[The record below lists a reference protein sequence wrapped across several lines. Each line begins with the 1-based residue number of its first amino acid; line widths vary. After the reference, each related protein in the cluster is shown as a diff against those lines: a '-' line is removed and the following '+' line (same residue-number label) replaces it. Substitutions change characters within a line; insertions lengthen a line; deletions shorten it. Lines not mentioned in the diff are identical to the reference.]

1 MANILLVEDEEKT
14 IQTVRFVLE
23 KEGHLLTVAKN
34 GEKAISA
41 INKSAVFDLILLDL
55 LLPGID
61 GFEVLRH
68 CRQKKHL
75 KTPIIILSNLSRD
88 ADVTRALGLGAN
100 DYLIKSTLSIKQ
112 VADKVRQQLKS
123 Q

>member
-61 GFEVLRH
+61 GFEVLRY
-68 CRQKKHL
+68 CRQEKKL
-75 KTPIIILSNLSRD
+75 KTPIIVLSNLSRD
-88 ADVTRALGLGAN
+88 ADVARALGLRAN